1 MFLRRAERQQ
11 TTGQTGM
18 NLRMGMIHREVSPT
32 VVTRLRMTTVTSGV
46 LFWFSK
52 VKPISSTDHDNPNS
66 F

>member
-32 VVTRLRMTTVTSGV
+32 VVTRLRMTAVTSGV
-46 LFWFSK
+46 LF
-52 VKPISSTDHDNPNS
+52 
-66 F
+66 